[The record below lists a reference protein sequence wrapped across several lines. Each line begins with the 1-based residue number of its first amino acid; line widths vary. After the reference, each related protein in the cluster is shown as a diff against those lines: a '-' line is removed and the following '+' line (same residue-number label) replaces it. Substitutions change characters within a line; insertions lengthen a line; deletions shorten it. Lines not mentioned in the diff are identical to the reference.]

1 MLLIKSF
8 LLCEA
13 KKFLISVYLVAEDS
27 FHHFLIVT
35 KKKKDVK
42 PELQFS
48 IMQNKTYRKDWRI
61 ALYT

>member
-8 LLCEA
+8 CLCEA
-13 KKFLISVYLVAEDS
+13 KNFLISVYFAAEDS

-48 IMQNKTYRKDWRI
+48 IMQNKT
-61 ALYT
+61 